1 MIGFKIQDGFI
12 DFANTK
18 FNCPHC
24 NKQFVDEDDKYCNRI
39 NKNKSWVTKV
49 KCDCKETFTLT
60 VNTEG
65 DFVSFNKK
73 A

>member
-1 MIGFKIQDGFI
+1 MIGFQIQDGFI

-39 NKNKSWVTKV
+39 NKNKKV
-49 KCDCKETFTLT
+49 KFDCKETFILT

-65 DFVSFNKK
+65 DFVTIK
-73 A
+73 

>member
-1 MIGFKIQDGFI
+1 MIGFQIQDGFI

-24 NKQFVDEDDKYCNRI
+24 NKQFVDDDDKYCNRI